1 MYLAVFTGARAQ
13 TIDGID
19 LYIIGPSKVYSD
31 IIDTEEKLEKI
42 KNIMIRVK
50 NKAFYE
56 RKGLKLLLDPLFFL
70 FILYTPFVIFG
81 LRNGGPWI

>member
-42 KNIMIRVK
+42 KNKENPYRPSDDVMITYEDVYLSE
-50 NKAFYE
+50 AFHKVE
-56 RKGLKLLLDPLFFL
+56 
-70 FILYTPFVIFG
+70 
-81 LRNGGPWI
+81 